1 MARVDQL
8 RRFGDLVAEL
18 AALGAAG
25 LLKLHANVSPAFA
38 VFGDGLNDNDNT
50 TAPLGASLETTELS
64 AKASSPPPPPRSD
77 PADRIYREAYPFPTN
92 SVRRSSYEQSVTTE

>member
-64 AKASSPPPPPRSD
+64 AKASSPPPPREVIPPTEFTARRILFPRIRLEEV
-77 PADRIYREAYPFPTN
+77 ATN
-92 SVRRSSYEQSVTTE
+92 NQ